1 MLQPLD
7 VVVFKPLSFAY
18 SLELTKHLH
27 RGQGLVPIR
36 KGNFFPLFW
45 KAWQFCMTKKFLL
58 KSFEAT
64 GFWPMDSELILKRFM
79 LKDPKDSEGAPSHS
93 YSNWLHMERLVQA
106 AAKDS
111 QSDERKQL
119 SLTLYYKEPG

>member
-1 MLQPLD
+1 
-7 VVVFKPLSFAY
+7 
-18 SLELTKHLH
+18 
-27 RGQGLVPIR
+27 
-36 KGNFFPLFW
+36 
-45 KAWQFCMTKKFLL
+45 MTKKFLL

-93 YSNWLHMERLVQA
+93 YSNWLHMEHLVQA